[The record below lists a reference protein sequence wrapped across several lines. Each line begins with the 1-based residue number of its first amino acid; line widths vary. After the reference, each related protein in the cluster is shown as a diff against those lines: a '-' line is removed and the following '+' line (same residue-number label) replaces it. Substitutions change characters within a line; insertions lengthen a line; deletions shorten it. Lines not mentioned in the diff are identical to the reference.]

1 MAASTRKRLTPE
13 SRRAL
18 IEQSAARLFAQG
30 GYGGTRLEDIAAAAG
45 VTKPILY
52 RHFRSK
58 KAIYLA
64 LLAAHREQLPRF
76 VQPPAT
82 EEPFLSRL
90 PAILD
95 GWFAYVQEKPY
106 AWLMIFRDTSGDE
119 EITTAR
125 LQLQLEARKL
135 IVTLLRAQPDLA
147 LPPDKTEPLA
157 EALRSSMVG
166 LALYAIDHPET
177 PRSLLVDLITDA
189 ARGMLQASVRAA

>member
-1 MAASTRKRLTPE
+1 MNSSPRRRLAPE

-18 IEQSAARLFAQG
+18 IEQAAARLFAER
-30 GYGGTRLEDIAAAAG
+30 GYGDTRLEDIAAAAG

-52 RHFRSK
+52 RHFASK

-82 EEPFLSRL
+82 REPLLSRL

-95 GWFAYVQEKPY
+95 GWFAYVHEKPY
-106 AWLMIFRDTSGDE
+106 AWLMIFRDTSGDD
-119 EITTAR
+119 EIRMAR
-125 LQLQLEARKL
+125 AQLQLEARKL
-135 IVTLLRAQPDLA
+135 IAALLRAQPDLT
-147 LPPDKTEPLA
+147 LPAATTEPLA
-157 EALRSSMVG
+157 EALRSAMVG

-177 PRSLLVDLITDA
+177 PRSLLVDLITNA
-189 ARGMLQASVRAA
+189 ARGMLNASVE

>member
-1 MAASTRKRLTPE
+1 MDPPARRRLAPE

-18 IEQSAARLFAQG
+18 IEQAAARLFAER

-52 RHFRSK
+52 RHFASK

-82 EEPFLSRL
+82 AEPLLSRL

-95 GWFAYVQEKPY
+95 RWFAYVDEKPY
-106 AWLMIFRDTSGDE
+106 AWLMIFRDTSGDD
-119 EITTAR
+119 EIRTAR
-125 LQLQLEARKL
+125 TQLQLEARTL
-135 IVTLLRAQPDLA
+135 IAALLRAQPDLT
-147 LPPDKTEPLA
+147 LPAATTEPLA
-157 EALRSSMVG
+157 EALRSAMVG

-177 PRSLLVDLITDA
+177 PRSLLVDLITNA
-189 ARGMLQASVRAA
+189 ARGMLNASVE